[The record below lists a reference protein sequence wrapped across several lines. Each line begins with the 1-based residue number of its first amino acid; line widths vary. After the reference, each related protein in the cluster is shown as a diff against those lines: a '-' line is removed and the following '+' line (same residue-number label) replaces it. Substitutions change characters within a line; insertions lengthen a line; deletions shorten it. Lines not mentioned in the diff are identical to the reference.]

1 MTFFQGG
8 TIGQFQYEFTS
19 AVLVPKT
26 RAAGF
31 AYLVTQ
37 WNLLNINIYIKR
49 YFVSFRTT
57 TVEGYKAVSPFLADP
72 TNRIRTEVWIQKQ
85 IDWIN
90 ITPSMIISNS
100 RAQSGETLNRG
111 GYVHDMNRLE
121 EFQTPRCND
130 HDQFWAE
137 RCRFSCCPSKLVASS
152 RVWIPNLAD

>member
-90 ITPSMIISNS
+90 ITPSMIMILRSPTHVLNPEKLSTEEDTYTIWIDWRNS
-100 RAQSGETLNRG
+100 KR
-111 GYVHDMNRLE
+111 HDVTIMINSE
-121 EFQTPRCND
+121 PKD
-130 HDQFWAE
+130 A
-137 RCRFSCCPSKLVASS
+137 AS
-152 RVWIPNLAD
+152 RVVHRN